1 MESITK
7 PQIKKHWTIQHYY
20 YKKRKEKTKQKT
32 ATFPAYEYITIQNNT
47 NPSIQAQV
55 KAMNTLNLRI
65 HMIMNLPH
73 RSREKTIK
81 WAHLKLNKY
90 EKKTER

>member
-1 MESITK
+1 M
-7 PQIKKHWTIQHYY
+7 
-20 YKKRKEKTKQKT
+20 
-32 ATFPAYEYITIQNNT
+32 TIQNNT
-47 NPSIQAQV
+47 NPSIQAQA
-55 KAMNTLNLRI
+55 KAMNTLKLRI

-73 RSREKTIK
+73 RSRLKTIK